1 MEKISKEEAARRG
14 LKRYFTGVP
23 CIPRGHICERYVN
36 DEKSRVGCIE
46 CHQLAQQKY
55 RARNAKQI
63 REHNR
68 IYRQKL
74 RERDPER
81 VRQQW
86 REWSARQK
94 AKQTRRA
101 AAEMENGPIS

>member
-1 MEKISKEEAARRG
+1 MKKISKETAVQLG
-14 LKRYFTGVP
+14 LKKYFTGVP
-23 CIPRGHICERYVN
+23 CIHGHVCERRVN
-36 DEKSRVGCIE
+36 NHGCVE
-46 CHQLAQQKY
+46 CHRLAMQKQKARDPERARLRDRLYQQK
-55 RARNAKQI
+55 R
-63 REHNR
+63 
-68 IYRQKL
+68 